1 MYRDQY
7 HPKVKKD
14 LKKLDR
20 GIRQAIETIHIPAIL
35 ENPGIG
41 EDLVSDLSG
50 MYAYHFTV
58 VKQAYRIAYMVDEDA
73 QTVFVMMIGKRE
85 NFYTILKRRL

>member
-14 LKKLDR
+14 LKKLDKR
-20 GIRQAIETIHIPAIL
+20 LRHEIETVHIPAIL
-35 ENPGIG
+35 EEPEQGD
-41 EDLVSDLSG
+41 ELVGDLSG
-50 MYAYHFTV
+50 MRAYHFNYQ
-58 VKQAYRIAYMVDEDA
+58 KQTYRIAYVVDE
-73 QTVFVMMIGKRE
+73 TVSIIFVMMIGKRE

>member
-14 LKKLDR
+14 LKKLDKR
-20 GIRQAIETIHIPAIL
+20 LRYEIETGHIPAIL
-35 ENPGIG
+35 EQPEQGD
-41 EDLVSDLSG
+41 ELVGDLSG
-50 MYAYHFTV
+50 MRADHFNYQ
-58 VKQAYRIAYMVDEDA
+58 KQTYRIAYVVDER
-73 QTVFVMMIGKRE
+73 VSIIFVMMIGKRE

>member
-20 GIRQAIETIHIPAIL
+20 SLRQAIETIHVPAIL
-35 ENPGIG
+35 ENPDIG
-41 EDLVSDLSG
+41 GGKFYRSDRYTMTCVYKFVLS
-50 MYAYHFTV
+50 
-58 VKQAYRIAYMVDEDA
+58 
-73 QTVFVMMIGKRE
+73 
-85 NFYTILKRRL
+85 L

>member
-20 GIRQAIETIHIPAIL
+20 RLRQEIETVHIPTIL
-35 ENPGIG
+35 EHPDRG
-41 EDLVSDLSG
+41 EDLVGDLSG
-50 MYAYHFTV
+50 MCAYHFTF
-58 VKQAYRIAYMVDEDA
+58 VKQAYRIAYVVDEDT
-73 QTVFVMMIGKRE
+73 QTVFIMMIGKRE

>member
-14 LKKLDR
+14 LKKLDKR
-20 GIRQAIETIHIPAIL
+20 LRHEIETRHIPAIL
-35 ENPGIG
+35 EQPEQG
-41 EDLVSDLSG
+41 DQLVADLSG
-50 MYAYHFTV
+50 LRAYHFTAL
-58 VKQAYRIAYMVDEDA
+58 KQAYRIAYLVDDEA
-73 QTVFVMMIGKRE
+73 QIVFVLMIGKRE

>member
-14 LKKLDR
+14 LKKLDKR
-20 GIRQAIETIHIPAIL
+20 LRHEIETVHIPSIL
-35 ENPGIG
+35 EQPEQGNTLVG
-41 EDLVSDLSG
+41 DLRG
-50 MYAYHFTV
+50 MCAYHFNYQ
-58 VKQAYRIAYMVDEDA
+58 KQTYRIAYVVDE
-73 QTVFVMMIGKRE
+73 TVSIIFVMMIGKRE

>member
-14 LKKLDR
+14 LKKLDKR
-20 GIRQAIETIHIPAIL
+20 LRQDIETTHIPEIL
-35 ENPGIG
+35 KQPDQG
-41 EDLVSDLSG
+41 EELVGDLSG
-50 MYAYHFTV
+50 MHAYHFNYQ
-58 VKQAYRIAYMVDEDA
+58 KHAYRIAYVIDEA
-73 QTVFVMMIGKRE
+73 ANMVFVMMIGKRE